1 MEDIIQLR
9 PATNPFRE
17 GDKTAR
23 RDGTLLE
30 KGVLLTEEFLIRN
43 EKALQRYI
51 SEITAYPDVLVNSTL

>member
-17 GDKTAR
+17 GDKAAR

>member
-30 KGVLLTEEFLIRN
+30 KGVLLTEDFLIRN
-43 EKALQRYI
+43 EFQKLQL
-51 SEITAYPDVLVNSTL
+51 TPMCT

>member
-9 PATNPFRE
+9 PAVNPFRE
-17 GDKTAR
+17 GDRTVR

-30 KGVLLTEEFLIRN
+30 KGVLLTEDFLVRN

-51 SEITAYPDVLVNSTL
+51 SEIAAYPDVLTSSTL

>member
-17 GDKTAR
+17 GDNTAR

-30 KGVLLTEEFLIRN
+30 KGVLLTEDFLIRN